1 MRSMKHS
8 IKREQ
13 SHARMSFVECENQR
27 SLAEGE
33 SNVRATLKHMK
44 LSFHLI
50 LILAFWLVAAQT
62 ATAQEA
68 AVYDLVT
75 EVPTVDG
82 GQSTNLGSN
91 YDYYSLVDGDTYTVY
106 GISNANPW
114 VEFHY
119 SRAFVPKKYIL
130 WTGDIYSFAYNPA
143 TWTIK
148 AKLNKTDEWTT
159 LATVDN
165 SSGNQLPENDHVSKE
180 FSIESNTKAYK
191 YFRFEATRRY
201 NGTFQLGELQFK
213 EATPKV
219 ELTWNM
225 SDQSSMQYT
234 ISGNSAD
241 FVSNGNTMRYTWTGT
256 PGWNLWGSA
265 GYLFHKAIENQL
277 QVTFPYLTGKVTKVE
292 INNINFSPAGM
303 SLSVSNGTAN
313 LKNGNS
319 DYLASTD
326 DTSGSSVTFTG
337 EIDVNTSNYLRFTFV
352 KTASGNVSNQRFD
365 FMNNGSI
372 KVTLVKEQKADLGH
386 TFTSSSIT
394 VSGSMLTAT
403 CTSTDADHVALYGAS
418 HHFTLTLNA
427 ADGMAE
433 PSRPVYAT
441 ITPAVSDFNE
451 DTQLGATCTVEYA
464 PQGTSQGSS
473 SWTTSAPYV
482 AGNYTARATIRI
494 NNTNYVLTTN
504 FSVIEGH
511 YVTNNYPQFSVNK
524 TGAMAGE
531 NITVTFT
538 PKMGESLT
546 TLTVTGDNTSLS
558 IGSGITDN
566 GDNTYTFAMPNE
578 NVTLGATF
586 TFPMDENNFAQD
598 GDAYTIKNADG
609 WNYFCQRIQ
618 YDANLDGF
626 SGKTVEL
633 AANISVTTMAG
644 MVHPF
649 KGTFDGKGK
658 TLTFNRT
665 ADAMYTAPFQNTN
678 GATISNLH
686 VTGLIEGGTNSYL
699 GGLVGSANGNL
710 TIRDC
715 HVSTQISS
723 TFDSNTLSANVGI
736 GGFVGLL
743 SSQYNQ
749 CHITGCVFDGLIYNP
764 NYSGTTYGCGGFV
777 GCFSQYGYAILE
789 DCLFIEGQYDN
800 NGGKH
805 ELLWGH
811 DNNKNSTFFH
821 RTNNQGEGTLKN
833 CFFVA
838 THFLKQGSPAVESA
852 TAPTNFAH
860 FGDPTDH
867 CFMKTY
873 GRLMLFNGK
882 YYTPTYGDLMET
894 YDYSGVKSYNIEYDD
909 KPLGIPD
916 ITSQLTTSLLRYKRT
931 FTIGKPV
938 TVMLPFNFTKSD
950 FKQGGSSDG
959 LTGHF
964 YEFKG
969 IRLDENVSNKWVAVM
984 GEPDNP
990 ETTTMKANTPYLYV
1004 PGENTN
1010 YWYIEDYSGIPIFTE
1025 GYDGGT
1031 KVKPYDGTADF
1042 AWNKWNFIGTYQPRY
1057 WSETE
1062 NPEEIGKVYGF
1073 AGVEKWVDGKLVEA
1087 GEFVRA
1093 KSDAKIRPTS
1103 CYLMWTGSEPDN
1115 ARALTRGA
1123 AATEELPQSI
1133 TVKLISANGETT
1145 AIGTLDT
1152 KTGEVSF
1159 DSEAWYTLDGVRL
1172 SGKPSTKGIYINNG
1186 KKIVIK

>member
-1 MRSMKHS
+1 MKR
-8 IKREQ
+8 I
-13 SHARMSFVECENQR
+13 FNFI
-27 SLAEGE
+27 L
-33 SNVRATLKHMK
+33 TLTAM
-44 LSFHLI
+44 LTM
-50 LILAFWLVAAQT
+50 AQT
-62 ATAQEA
+62 TWAQEA

-75 EVPTVDG
+75 EVPTVDD
-82 GQSTNLGSN
+82 GQATNWDPA
-91 YDYYSLVDGDTYTVY
+91 YDYGNLVDGNTSTIY
-106 GISNANPW
+106 SLSKANPW

-130 WTGDIYSFAYNPA
+130 WTGDYYSFAYNPA

-159 LATVDN
+159 IATVDN
-165 SSGNQLPENDHVSKE
+165 SNGDQLPEADRTSKE

-191 YFRFEATRRY
+191 YFRFEATRRN

-265 GYLFHKAIENQL
+265 GYYLFHKAIENQL

-319 DYLASTD
+319 DYFASTD

-394 VSGSMLTAT
+394 ASGSMLTAT

-464 PQGTSQGSS
+464 PQGSS

-482 AGNYTARATIRI
+482 AGNYTARATVRI
-494 NNTNYVLTTN
+494 NSTNYVLTTN

-511 YVTNNYPQFSVNK
+511 YITNDYPQFSVNK

-586 TFPMDENNFAQD
+586 TFPMNADNFAQD
-598 GDAYTIKNADG
+598 GDTYTIKNADG

-649 KGTFDGKGK
+649 KGTFDGKGN

-665 ADAMYTAPFQNTN
+665 ADAMYTAPFQNTD

-715 HVSTQISS
+715 HVSTQIST

-743 SSQYNQ
+743 SSHYNQ

-764 NYSGTTYGCGGFV
+764 NTWNQTYGCGGFI
-777 GCFSQYGYAILE
+777 GAMSQYGYAILE

-800 NGGKH
+800 NGNKC
-805 ELLWGH
+805 ELLWGY

-821 RTNNQGEGTLKN
+821 RSNNQGEGTLKN

-852 TAPTNFAH
+852 DAPDNFAH
-860 FGDPTDH
+860 FGTPTDH
-867 CFMKTY
+867 GFLKVY
-873 GRLMLFNGK
+873 GHTMVFDGK
-882 YYTPTYGDLMET
+882 YYTPTYGDLVET
-894 YDYSGVKSYNIEYDD
+894 YSYSGEKSYIIEYDD
-909 KPLGIPD
+909 MPLGIKD
-916 ITSQLTTSLLRYKRT
+916 VKTKQRTNYLRYNRP
-931 FTIGKPV
+931 FTRDKAV
-938 TVMLPFNFTKSD
+938 TIMLPFDFTKNDIRRGEYDNISEG
-950 FKQGGSSDG
+950 K
-959 LTGHF
+959 F
-964 YEFKG
+964 YEFAG
-969 IRLDENVSNKWVAVM
+969 IEEVPFNMWIAVM
-984 GEPDNP
+984 KEVGVEGSN
-990 ETTTMKANTPYLYV
+990 ETTETTMKANTPYLFM
-1004 PGENTN
+1004 PGEDAKYLYFTN
-1010 YWYIEDYSGIPIFTE
+1010 GDDYYQGFDIFTE
-1025 GYDGGT
+1025 GYERGNKQT
-1031 KVKPYDGTADF
+1031 EYDGSDGTYS
-1042 AWNKWNFIGTYQPRY
+1042 WNKWNFKGTYQPRY
-1057 WSETE
+1057 WSDSE
-1062 NPEEIGKVYGF
+1062 NSEEIGKVYGF
-1073 AGVEKWVDGKLVEA
+1073 AGATKEVDEQLVVA
-1087 GEFVRA
+1087 GDFVRV
-1093 KSDAKIRPTS
+1093 KSGAKIRPTS
-1103 CYLMWTGSEPDN
+1103 CYLEWVKPEDSEQEPN
-1115 ARALTRGA
+1115 SASARRMTRSA
-1123 AATEELPQSI
+1123 SNEVELPQRI
-1133 TVKLISANGETT
+1133 TVKLVGANGETT
-1145 AIGTLDT
+1145 SIGEIDT
-1152 KTGEVSF
+1152 KTGDVTF
-1159 DSEAWYTLDGVRL
+1159 DGWYTIDGVRL
-1172 SGKPSTKGIYINNG
+1172 SGKPSKSGLYINNG
-1186 KKIVIK
+1186 RKVIIK